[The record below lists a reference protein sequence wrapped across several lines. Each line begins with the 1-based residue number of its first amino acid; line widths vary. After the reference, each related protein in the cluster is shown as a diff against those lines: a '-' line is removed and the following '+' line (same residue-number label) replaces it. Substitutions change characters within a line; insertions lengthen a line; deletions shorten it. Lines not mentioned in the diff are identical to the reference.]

1 MGGSIRLGRIAG
13 IPINLHVSWFI
24 IFVLSAVFF
33 ERYFSNSG
41 FRWTATERWGVSLAM
56 SLTLFGSVL
65 AHELTHSLVALRY
78 GMPVRGI
85 TLFLLGGVSQIGKE
99 ATRPS
104 SEFVIAFVGPLSS
117 VVLGLIF
124 LGVSEGLEGVNSH
137 VYAITAMAVYVNFML
152 GIFNMLP
159 AYPMD
164 GGRVFRA
171 VVWKITGNQF
181 LATRVAARVG
191 QGMALL
197 FIIGGA
203 VLFFMS
209 FLRDEGGSW
218 SQGIWL
224 AVLGLFLLA
233 TASATH
239 KQSGIRSGMDRFK
252 VRDIMHRELPVAA
265 GDATVGRIVAESLAL
280 STWGFTLVAVDGRIS
295 GVVTLESIRTAAA
308 GPQTL
313 CESVMTPI
321 EDVPRVSPEQRAYE
335 VLEVMEESRTSYALV
350 VEGGA
355 LVGFV
360 SRREMMGLQSQGR
373 DWSRGA

>member
-65 AHELTHSLVALRY
+65 AHELTHSLVALKY

-197 FIIGGA
+197 FIIGGG
-203 VLFFMS
+203 VLVFMS
-209 FLRDEGGSW
+209 FLRDEGGSLEPGHMAGC
-218 SQGIWL
+218 SR
-224 AVLGLFLLA
+224 VVPSRHRLGH
-233 TASATH
+233 T
-239 KQSGIRSGMDRFK
+239 Q
-252 VRDIMHRELPVAA
+252 
-265 GDATVGRIVAESLAL
+265 AE
-280 STWGFTLVAVDGRIS
+280 RH
-295 GVVTLESIRTAAA
+295 
-308 GPQTL
+308 
-313 CESVMTPI
+313 
-321 EDVPRVSPEQRAYE
+321 
-335 VLEVMEESRTSYALV
+335 
-350 VEGGA
+350 
-355 LVGFV
+355 
-360 SRREMMGLQSQGR
+360 
-373 DWSRGA
+373 